1 MTILI
6 RDPSEYENTRLGVFL
21 LNSDDASRTLRTLRE
36 THDFLLSIKPGDEK
50 DIAIPIHYIACYPQD
65 TRTDE
70 NVILILHNPNAKGRC
85 SYVKLAASDN
95 DALWL
100 ILERFDKLSYP
111 RSSDGSTIQ
120 LPTIYLKLIPR
131 HNNITES
138 VKRLIKQLEG
148 KILVENTDMISTHTP
163 KQGEYLG
170 KDETKAESIYSHPN
184 HQTTYDTYLSIA
196 TGIKPQQGVHL
207 GKWCAVREILSDGT
221 VITTEG
227 DKLMPA
233 ITAYVGYIRRMA
245 VEMNRAVSPV
255 TLYVMAINSKNP
267 TVEIPK
273 PEPIAHGGFPGN
285 YGHYQ
290 PYNHNRFGNN
300 F

>member
-1 MTILI
+1 MTLLI
-6 RDPSEYENTRLGVFL
+6 RDPSEYESTRLGVFL
-21 LNSDDASRTLRTLRE
+21 LNSDDASCTLRTLKE
-36 THDFLLSIKPGDEK
+36 THDFSLSIKPGDEK
-50 DIAIPIHYIACYPQD
+50 DTAIPIHYIACHPRD

-70 NVILILHNPNAKGRC
+70 DVILLLYNPNAKGRC
-85 SYVKLAASDN
+85 SYVKLATSYN
-95 DALWL
+95 DALRR
-100 ILERFDKLSYP
+100 ILEQFYNLSYP
-111 RSSDGSTIQ
+111 RSSDGSTIH
-120 LPTIYLKLIPR
+120 LPTVYLKLTPR

-148 KILVENTDMISTHTP
+148 KIFVENTNTISTHTP

-170 KDETKAESIYSHPN
+170 KDENKAESIYSHPY
-184 HQTTYDTYLSIA
+184 HQTTYDTYLSISA
-196 TGIKPQQGVHL
+196 GVKPQQGVHL

-227 DKLMPA
+227 DKLTPA
-233 ITAYVGYIRRMA
+233 ITAYVDYIRRVA
-245 VEMNRAVSPV
+245 VEMGRTASPV

-267 TVEIPK
+267 IMEVPK
-273 PEPIAHGGFPGN
+273 PEPMA
-285 YGHYQ
+285 YYQ

>member
-21 LNSDDASRTLRTLRE
+21 LNSDDASRTLRTLEE
-36 THDFLLSIKPGDEK
+36 THDFSLSIKPGDEK
-50 DIAIPIHYIACYPQD
+50 DTAIPIHYIACYPRD

-70 NVILILHNPNAKGRC
+70 DVILLLYNPNAKGRC
-85 SYVKLAASDN
+85 SYVKLVTSDK
-95 DALWL
+95 DTLQP
-100 ILERFDKLSYP
+100 ILQQFYILSYQ
-111 RSSDGSTIQ
+111 RGSDGSTIQ
-120 LPTIYLKLIPR
+120 LPTVYLKLTPR

-148 KILVENTDMISTHTP
+148 KIFVENTDMISTHTS

-170 KDETKAESIYSHPN
+170 KDENKAESIYSHPY
-184 HQTTYDTYLSIA
+184 HQTTYDTYLSISA
-196 TGIKPQQGVHL
+196 GVKPQQGVHL

-227 DKLMPA
+227 DKLTPA
-233 ITAYVGYIRRMA
+233 ITAYVDYIRRVA
-245 VEMNRAVSPV
+245 VEMGRTASPV

-267 TVEIPK
+267 IMEAPK
-273 PEPIAHGGFPGN
+273 PEPMA
-285 YGHYQ
+285 YYQ

>member
-1 MTILI
+1 M
-6 RDPSEYENTRLGVFL
+6 S
-21 LNSDDASRTLRTLRE
+21 
-36 THDFLLSIKPGDEK
+36 H
-50 DIAIPIHYIACYPQD
+50 
-65 TRTDE
+65 
-70 NVILILHNPNAKGRC
+70 
-85 SYVKLAASDN
+85 
-95 DALWL
+95 
-100 ILERFDKLSYP
+100 
-111 RSSDGSTIQ
+111 SSST
-120 LPTIYLKLIPR
+120 PTP
-131 HNNITES
+131 
-138 VKRLIKQLEG
+138 
-148 KILVENTDMISTHTP
+148 M
-163 KQGEYLG
+163 QGEYLG

-196 TGIKPQQGVHL
+196 AGIKPQQGVHL

-233 ITAYVGYIRRMA
+233 ITAYVGYIRRVA

-255 TLYVMAINSKNP
+255 TIYVMAINSKNP

-273 PEPIAHGGFPGN
+273 PEPMAYGGFPGN
-285 YGHYQ
+285 YGPYQ